1 LFLRKIEMAEKDSS
15 LPFAPK
21 NLIATKVRE
30 ARIVAVE
37 DAIARR
43 KAG

>member
-1 LFLRKIEMAEKDSS
+1 MAEKDS
-15 LPFAPK
+15 LVLFTPK

-37 DAIARR
+37 HAIPRT

>member
-1 LFLRKIEMAEKDSS
+1 MAEKDSV

-21 NLIATKVRE
+21 NFIADKVRE
-30 ARIVAVE
+30 ARIVAPDV
-37 DAIARR
+37 IPRT